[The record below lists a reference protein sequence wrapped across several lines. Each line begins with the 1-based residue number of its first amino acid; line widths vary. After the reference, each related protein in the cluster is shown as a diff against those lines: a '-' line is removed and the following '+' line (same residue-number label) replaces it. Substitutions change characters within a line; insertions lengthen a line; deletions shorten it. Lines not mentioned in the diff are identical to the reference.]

1 MWKNLS
7 LQLIQEVSHLAS
19 IELNRRI
26 ALIIQTMRI
35 YCAAFKQD
43 VDIKRMLLILRKDNL
58 LIEAKLLATV
68 HTHTIEYTI
77 KNCVLSIFTLF
88 ELILRH
94 KYRSKKMFTKLCS
107 NIFNPYQR
115 LTTVAINT
123 LKDHLTI
130 ATVADLTTVAE
141 LLFLCDSKVKI

>member
-1 MWKNLS
+1 
-7 LQLIQEVSHLAS
+7 
-19 IELNRRI
+19 
-26 ALIIQTMRI
+26 
-35 YCAAFKQD
+35 
-43 VDIKRMLLILRKDNL
+43 MLLILRKDNL
-58 LIEAKLLATV
+58 LIEAKYLA
-68 HTHTIEYTI
+68 IIQIPAIRYTI
-77 KNCVLSIFTLF
+77 KKCVLSIFTLF
-88 ELILRH
+88 ELFLRY
-94 KYRSKKMFTKLCS
+94 KYRTEKMFTKLCS